1 MENNQ
6 GGRPR
11 GRFMAEKRD
20 REREKTKAHRMGQA
34 ARQSIIVM
42 QRWGRDSVLRRNGV
56 ELRTYS
62 G

>member
-6 GGRPR
+6 RGRPR
-11 GRFMAEKRD
+11 GRFMAEKR
-20 REREKTKAHRMGQA
+20 EKTKVHHVEQA
-34 ARQSIIVM
+34 GRESIIVM
-42 QRWGRDSVLRRNGV
+42 QRRGRDSVLRRNGV